1 MKKFSKTLLCALMAL
16 ALVICIPAKARAAAL
31 PSGTE
36 FGEIGA
42 EIEKYVAEHES
53 TTAGMGVSVFS
64 GDETVYTGYFGCA
77 DKENGIAVD
86 ENTVMEWG
94 SASKLL
100 VWVSVM
106 QLWEQGKLDLNA
118 DISEYLPEELCAN
131 RSFDAPVTM
140 INLMNHNAGYQE
152 VYADLFL
159 KDADAVLPLEDALKA
174 HAPAQIYEPGTVTA
188 YSNWGCALAAL
199 IVQRVS
205 GQDYAEYV
213 HENIF
218 EPLGM
223 NDTALAADLSDNEAV
238 LQKRMELQCYTPD
251 GELIPDCFYYIPI
264 YPAGMCTSTLGDFE
278 KFGKALLNENSP
290 LFQNSQNP
298 ETWQTLFTPTNYL
311 GESGVPSNLHG
322 FWALGYGVLTVGHGG
337 NTAGC
342 SSYLLLD
349 LESKTGAVVMT
360 NQAGESVYN
369 TKMMSLIFG
378 EFSAE
383 KFFDGDQGEPSGI
396 YSPARTY
403 RKGPF
408 KTLSLTFLDASMIE
422 DELGGFRA
430 ASDGKLSTPY
440 TDYLSVP
447 TGRLILELALLM
459 LWIAA
464 VIFSFVRVLII
475 VIRKIVY
482 KIKKNETKIAMNG
495 WCLAASLAELTGF
508 LLFAV
513 MVSGVATFAPA
524 SAYTWASAAYI
535 PLMLAMAALFVLG
548 IIKMSRAS
556 LTKKQKA
563 CVIIML
569 TALVIAVA
577 NFVYWEFYM
586 FWLI

>member
-1 MKKFSKTLLCALMAL
+1 MKRHLKSLICALMAL
-16 ALVICIPAKARAAAL
+16 ALVICLPAKVRAAAL

-42 EIEKYVAEHES
+42 EIEKFVAAHES
-53 TTAGMGVSVFS
+53 TTAGMEVSVFS

-77 DKENGIAVD
+77 DKENAIAVD
-86 ENTVMEWG
+86 ESTVMEWG

-118 DISEYLPEELCAN
+118 DIAEYLPEELCAN

-152 VYADLFL
+152 VYAELFL
-159 KDADAVLPLEDALKA
+159 EDADAVLPLEDALKA
-174 HAPAQIYEPGTVTA
+174 HAPAQIYEPGAVTA

-205 GQDYAEYV
+205 GQDYARYV

-238 LQKRMELQCYTPD
+238 LQKRMELQCYTAD

-278 KFGKALLNENSP
+278 KLGKALLDENSP
-290 LFQNSQNP
+290 LFQSP

-311 GESGVPSNLHG
+311 GESGVPSNCHG
-322 FWALGYGVLTVGHGG
+322 FWTEAFGVLTFGHGG

-349 LESKTGAVVMT
+349 LESKTGVVVMT

-369 TKMMSLIFG
+369 IKMMSLIFG
-378 EFSAE
+378 EYSAE
-383 KFFDGDQGEPSGI
+383 KYFNGDHVQGEPSGI
-396 YSPARTY
+396 YGPARTV

-408 KTLSLTFLDASMIE
+408 KILSLSFGDASALKEI
-422 DELGGFRA
+422 GGIWA
-430 ASDGKLSTPY
+430 ASDGKFSMPY
-440 TDYLSVP
+440 YDFLSVP
-447 TGRLILELALLM
+447 TGRLILELALLI
-459 LWIAA
+459 LWLAA
-464 VIFSFVRVLII
+464 VIFSFVRVLVI
-475 VIRKIVY
+475 VIRKFVY
-482 KIKKNETKIAMNG
+482 IIKRNKTKIAMNG
-495 WCLAASLAELTGF
+495 WSLAASLAQLAGF
-508 LLFAV
+508 LLLAV
-513 MVSGVATFAPA
+513 IVGGMSTYVPA
-524 SAYTWASAAYI
+524 SSFTWASAAYI

-563 CVIIML
+563 CVVIML
-569 TALVIAVA
+569 TALAVAVA